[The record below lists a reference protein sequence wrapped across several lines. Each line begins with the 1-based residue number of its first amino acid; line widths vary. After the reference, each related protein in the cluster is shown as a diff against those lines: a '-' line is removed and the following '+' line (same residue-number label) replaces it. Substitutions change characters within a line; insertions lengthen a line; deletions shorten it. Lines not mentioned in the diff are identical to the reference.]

1 MDHES
6 REMFE
11 KIIGSL
17 EKIDSRF
24 EEMDRK
30 FEKIDRRFEAMDHR
44 FEKIENRLEVIEL
57 KQDRTAKKL
66 DDLQLDVKIAEK
78 GIRQDIH
85 KLQDEME
92 TVIEVLK
99 QNEMIPQ

>member
-30 FEKIDRRFEAMDHR
+30 FEKIDYRFDARSEERRVGKEC
-44 FEKIENRLEVIEL
+44 RL
-57 KQDRTAKKL
+57 
-66 DDLQLDVKIAEK
+66 
-78 GIRQDIH
+78 
-85 KLQDEME
+85 
-92 TVIEVLK
+92 
-99 QNEMIPQ
+99 

>member
-1 MDHES
+1 MDHQ
-6 REMFE
+6 FE
-11 KIIGSL
+11 AM
-17 EKIDSRF
+17 DRRF
-24 EEMDRK
+24 EAM
-30 FEKIDRRFEAMDHR
+30 DRRFEAMDHR